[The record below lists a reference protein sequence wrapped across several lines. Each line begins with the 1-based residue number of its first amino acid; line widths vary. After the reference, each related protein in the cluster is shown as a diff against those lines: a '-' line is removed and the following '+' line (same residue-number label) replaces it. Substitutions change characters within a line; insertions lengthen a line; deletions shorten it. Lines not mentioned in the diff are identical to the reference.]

1 MDCTNNKIIEK
12 IIDMDDIALI
22 NDFIEVLDKIK
33 INNIKLGKKTYHTL
47 KTKWI
52 IIFPKL
58 LCAVMIIYKKNGKL
72 QLSRFDHS
80 ILDIPDLYEDDEN
93 NLDMSILFFN
103 DDKIISTK
111 EDGYISVSCSV
122 DTIKDN
128 VERAQWCLDNLQ
140 NLLISRRDELYKNA
154 IDAKDHN
161 SIELKPINSKNEI
174 SYSRVLFLSNCIKNM
189 KSLFGIV
196 DEFLDISKAIDNFG
210 QRETIGIDPQQE
222 LTKDDI
228 VIGTKNI
235 AVRIFKRYDSKGNYE
250 YDTRKLDAKIEI
262 KDASQDAYLF
272 AISYNNRLST
282 IGENR
287 DIENKMKA
295 DGYNELDYFK
305 YILRHLS
312 LALKELYLEY
322 ANSFK
327 DNGYDNLVSYRNND
341 GGKVFQL
348 KDTKVSNI
356 ISGIDESNILKGL
369 SNEQI
374 TSIAEMMMDYTKC
387 NGIKID
393 YPFAFRRILMYMKLP
408 LNDRYFKIIESKTK
422 DKLTNVTENKFSY
435 NEFINNVVLDDN
447 SSYGDIRLIDINK
460 FETKL
465 IQIDSD
471 IESSSFYIQN
481 PKQNTQLYVDSDV
494 IQNKEME
501 FIENFAKCMKYFAY
515 TQTYNE

>member
-1 MDCTNNKIIEK
+1 M
-12 IIDMDDIALI
+12 
-22 NDFIEVLDKIK
+22 
-33 INNIKLGKKTYHTL
+33 
-47 KTKWI
+47 
-52 IIFPKL
+52 
-58 LCAVMIIYKKNGKL
+58 
-72 QLSRFDHS
+72 
-80 ILDIPDLYEDDEN
+80 
-93 NLDMSILFFN
+93 
-103 DDKIISTK
+103 
-111 EDGYISVSCSV
+111 
-122 DTIKDN
+122 
-128 VERAQWCLDNLQ
+128 
-140 NLLISRRDELYKNA
+140 YKNA

-161 SIELKPINSKNEI
+161 SIELKPINSKNEV

-189 KSLFGIV
+189 KGLFGIV
-196 DEFLDISKAIDNFG
+196 DEFLNISKAIDNFG

-262 KDASQDAYLF
+262 NNVSQDAYLF

-327 DNGYDNLVSYRNND
+327 DTGYDNLISYRNND

-369 SNEQI
+369 NNEQI
-374 TSIAEMMMDYTKC
+374 ISIAEMMMDYTKC
-387 NGIKID
+387 NSIKID

-408 LNDRYFKIIESKTK
+408 LNDKYFKIIESKTK
-422 DKLTNVTENKFSY
+422 DKLSNVTEDRFSY
-435 NEFINNVVLDDN
+435 NEFINNVMLDDN
-447 SSYGDIRLIDINK
+447 SSYGNIRLIDINK

-465 IQIDSD
+465 IQMDSD

-481 PKQNTQLYVDSDV
+481 PKQNTQLYVDADS

-501 FIENFAKCMKYFAY
+501 FIEDFAKCMKYFAY
-515 TQTYNE
+515 TQNYNE